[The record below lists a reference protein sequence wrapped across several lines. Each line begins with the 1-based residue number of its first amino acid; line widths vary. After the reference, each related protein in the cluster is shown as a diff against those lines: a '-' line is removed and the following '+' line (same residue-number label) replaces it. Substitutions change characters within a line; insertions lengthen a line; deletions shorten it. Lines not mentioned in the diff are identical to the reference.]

1 MRIRLGNG
9 LLLLNLLVF
18 VLMAAII
25 FSPYNVARIILGLPF
40 VLFFPGYVLIA
51 AIFPREESIGGIERA
66 ALSFGL
72 SIAIVPL
79 IGLIL
84 NYTQWGI
91 TLESMLY
98 SVASFIFL
106 FSIIATVRRK
116 RLPKEE
122 RFNIEFQLRPPD
134 WGGGAWDKT
143 LSVVLVVAILGTLG
157 MLGYAIAK
165 PKVGERFTEFYILGL
180 EGRAKDYP
188 TELKI
193 EEEGEVI
200 VGIINREYE
209 RVSYQVE
216 VMIDNVKNNE
226 VGPIELEHDEEWQ
239 GIAVFTPNEL
249 GEDQKVE
256 FLLYK
261 NGGAEPFVLSLHLW
275 IDVME

>member
-1 MRIRLGNG
+1 MRIRIGNG
-9 LLLLNLLVF
+9 LLLLNLLVI

-25 FSPYNVARIILGLPF
+25 FSPSNVTRIILGLPF
-40 VLFFPGYVLIA
+40 ALFFPGYVLIA
-51 AIFPREESIGGIERA
+51 TLFPREESIGGIERA

-84 NYTQWGI
+84 NYARWGI

-122 RFNIEFQLRPPD
+122 RFNIEFQLRLPD
-134 WGGGAWDKT
+134 WGGGAWDKA
-143 LSVVLVVAILGTLG
+143 LSLVLVIAILGTLG

-180 EGRAKDYP
+180 EGKAKDYP

-193 EEEGEVI
+193 GEEGEVI

-226 VGPIELEHDEEWQ
+226 VGPIELEHDEEWE
-239 GIAVFTPNEL
+239 GIAVFSPNKL
-249 GEDQKVE
+249 GADQKVE